1 MPTSERKR
9 RQIEQREEL
18 ILDVAR
24 KMLVEAGY
32 RGLNMDRI
40 AESVEYSKG
49 TIYQHFTC
57 KEDLVIALS
66 IQTMAK
72 REEFFRRAA
81 QFQGRSRERIVAIG
95 VAEDLFVRIYP
106 YHFRSEQIVRMTSL
120 REKTTASRNDALDA
134 CESRCLAIVV
144 DIVREAIEVGD
155 LTLPDGV
162 APEDVCFGLWCMTT
176 GAHTF
181 MASEIPLGKRGVRDA
196 SKSLRFSTQFLLDG
210 LGWKPLTR
218 QFDVGATVAR
228 IREEVFAEES
238 ARAFATRVA
247 DRPAAVQTNGRGP
260 APQGS

>member
-1 MPTSERKR
+1 MPTSERKK
-9 RQIEQREEL
+9 RQIEEREEL

-24 KMLVEAGY
+24 TLLVERGY

-49 TIYQHFTC
+49 TVYQHFTC

-81 QFQGRSRERIVAIG
+81 QFDGRTRERILAIG

-120 REKTTASRNDALDA
+120 REKTTPTRNDALDA
-134 CESRCLAIVV
+134 CESRCLAIVTQ
-144 DIVREAIEVGD
+144 IVRDAIAQGD
-155 LTLPDGV
+155 VSLTNGMS
-162 APEDVCFGLWCMTT
+162 PEDLCFGLWSMTT

-196 SKSLRFSTQFLLDG
+196 SRALRYSTQYLLDG
-210 LGWKPLTR
+210 LQWKPLMR
-218 QFDVGATVAR
+218 ELDIGATVAR
-228 IREEVFAEES
+228 IREEIFPVESTQVFSPRPIPTALS
-238 ARAFATRVA
+238 ASR
-247 DRPAAVQTNGRGP
+247 NG
-260 APQGS
+260 S

>member
-1 MPTSERKR
+1 MPTSERKK
-9 RQIEQREEL
+9 RQIEEREEL

-24 KMLVEAGY
+24 TLLVERGY

-49 TIYQHFTC
+49 TVYQHFTC

-81 QFQGRSRERIVAIG
+81 QFVGRTRERIVAVG

-120 REKTTASRNDALDA
+120 REKTTPTRNDALDA
-134 CESRCLAIVV
+134 CESRCLAIVTQ
-144 DIVREAIEVGD
+144 IVRDAIDQGD
-155 LTLPDGV
+155 VSLSNGMS
-162 APEDVCFGLWCMTT
+162 PEDLCFGLWSMTT

-181 MASEIPLGKRGVRDA
+181 MASEIPLGKIGVRDA
-196 SKSLRFSTQFLLDG
+196 SRALRYSTQYLLDG
-210 LGWKPLTR
+210 LHWKPMMREL
-218 QFDVGATVAR
+218 DIGATVAR
-228 IREEVFAEES
+228 IREEIFPIESTQVFS
-238 ARAFATRVA
+238 PRT
-247 DRPAAVQTNGRGP
+247 TP
-260 APQGS
+260 APLSASRNGD